1 MQNKF
6 KEGWIMESGVNTQ
19 GRSLLKSGYKLV
31 AAAALAALL
40 TVGVSA
46 NAFAADS
53 AQPAPKKKV
62 VMHTYVIERNIPGAG
77 SFSKEKLK
85 EISQKSNG
93 VLKGMGPDIQW
104 VNSYV
109 TGDKVYCIYRAK
121 NEDLIREHAK
131 LGGFPADR
139 ISEVDTVI
147 SPATGK

>member
-1 MQNKF
+1 
-6 KEGWIMESGVNTQ
+6 MESGFNEQ
-19 GRSLLKSGYKLV
+19 RRGLLTSGYKLV
-31 AAAALAALL
+31 AAVAVAALL
-40 TVGVSA
+40 TVGGSA
-46 NAFAADS
+46 SAFAQDP
-53 AQPAPKKKV
+53 AQSAPKKKV

-93 VLKGMGPDIQW
+93 VLKDMGPDIKW
-104 VNSYV
+104 VDSYV

-131 LGGFPADR
+131 RGGFPADK
-139 ISEVDTVI
+139 ISEVDSII